1 MTGPKGDYVAPM
13 PEIDLPP
20 SKYRWRR
27 PLSLPLAWAFVG
39 LGLMM
44 LGWIFWNRDQLSSGT
59 LFGCAAM
66 IAFFV
71 GGLVSSIMRNID

>member
-1 MTGPKGDYVAPM
+1 M

-39 LGLMM
+39 LGAGM
-44 LGWIFWNRDQLSSGT
+44 LFWIYQTRSGSMAEWLLT
-59 LFGCAAM
+59 
-66 IAFFV
+66 I
-71 GGLVSSIMRNID
+71 LVSFAIGLLVAGIMRNID